1 MEPFYFDY
9 FGYLRNMAF
18 LIILLGAMSYILVK
32 LKSRNSSGKA
42 ALSGLPFWG
51 LNAGAA
57 ETSQIEVIERKV
69 LEPRKTLYLV
79 KVFDDQYWLLGAT
92 DTQIEALG
100 QIRSPQSTRESESNK
115 VFSDYLE
122 NHETHTLE

>member
-1 MEPFYFDY
+1 MEPFQFDY

-32 LKSRNSSGKA
+32 LKSRDSNAKA
-42 ALSGLPFWG
+42 SLPRLPFLG

-57 ETSQIEVIERKV
+57 ESQIEVIERKV
-69 LEPRKTLYLV
+69 LEPRKHLYLV
-79 KVFDDQYWLLGAT
+79 KIFDDQYWLLGTT

-100 QIRSPQSTRESESNK
+100 QIHPARAPRESGSNK